1 MSNTLSSLPSSPAA
15 EPAATAPLSGL
26 APWVQTAGNLTLA
39 FVILPQPLSADRV
52 PSVLSSLTAI
62 LAAPAAPK
70 KEGDQIGANSYQFN
84 RKDSENRQNHFAF
97 VICFSSRSQHNWA
110 PKCYHMRKINDLG
123 VPGRVQRKGTSPLSP
138 GFPIGEPAPARAEN
152 RTG

>member
-1 MSNTLSSLPSSPAA
+1 MSNILSSLPSSTAA
-15 EPAATAPLSGL
+15 EPAAAAPLSGP

-39 FVILPQPLSADRV
+39 FVILPQLLSADHV
-52 PSVLSSLTAI
+52 PSVLPSLTEI

-70 KEGDQIGANSYQFN
+70 KEGDQIGANSRQFN

-97 VICFSSRSQHNWA
+97 VICFSSRSQPKWA
-110 PKCYHMRKINDLG
+110 PQCHNMLNINGLG
-123 VPGRVQRKGTSPLSP
+123 GPSSVRQKGTSSLSP